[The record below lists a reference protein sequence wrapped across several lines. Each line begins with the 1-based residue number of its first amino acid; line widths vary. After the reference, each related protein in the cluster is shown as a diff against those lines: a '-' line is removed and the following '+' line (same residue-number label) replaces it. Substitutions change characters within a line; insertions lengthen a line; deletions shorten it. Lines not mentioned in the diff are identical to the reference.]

1 MCDQSISIGDSFSVT
16 VNTASAVSTNA
27 MSEYTSG
34 KTAIVRLCGTVDC
47 WVAVGA
53 NPTAANDGTSM
64 YLPAKIPTT
73 IRCPNDYKIAA
84 IAGGEGTLYATVL

>member
-1 MCDQSISIGDSFSVT
+1 MRPVYFHRRIFLRHHQHRF
-16 VNTASAVSTNA
+16 AVSTNA

-64 YLPAKIPTT
+64 YPPRRRFRPS